1 MRNNPDGNKA
11 EKKGPRMSE
20 KGPHPMKDEAE
31 GHQIKRDL
39 LAGDRKRALRS
50 DAKASYKA
58 LVVAARNLFAERGPD
73 GLTIVEV
80 ARRAGLNRSTAY
92 QHFRS
97 REELSQAV
105 ADEFAME
112 LREMM
117 KEPRG
122 LAEQIDFFVHYFEEH
137 PDIAR
142 LWMFHLLANE
152 SQPRRGWG
160 SYVDSLEQISK
171 SPNSLPGI
179 DAEMLGVI
187 GMASS
192 LVWSV
197 MAPQRT
203 GSERAAAEETNR
215 FAGELKRLFLAGTRK
230 PKYLDTDGER
240 KRVRKPRSPGRNR

>member
-1 MRNNPDGNKA
+1 
-11 EKKGPRMSE
+11 MSE
-20 KGPHPMKDEAE
+20 RGDRPAEQQGSAGLEA
-31 GHQIKRDL
+31 KRDL

-50 DAKASYKA
+50 DAKASYSS
-58 LVVAARNLFAERGPD
+58 LVAAARELFAERGPD

-80 ARRAGLNRSTAY
+80 AKRAGLNRSTAY

-105 ADEFAME
+105 AEEFASE
-112 LREMM
+112 LGEML

-142 LWMFHLLANE
+142 LWMFHLLAEE
-152 SQPRRGWG
+152 SRPRRGWG
-160 SYVDSLEQISK
+160 GYLESLEQIAK
-171 SPNSLPGI
+171 SPRSLPGI

-187 GMASS
+187 GLTSS

-197 MAPQRT
+197 MARQRA
-203 GSERAAAEETNR
+203 GSEKAATEETNR
-215 FAGELKRLFLAGTRK
+215 FADELKRLFLAGTRK
-230 PKYLDTDGER
+230 PEFLER
-240 KRVRKPRSPGRNR
+240 VEERDHSRGPNPRGSDE

>member
-1 MRNNPDGNKA
+1 MSERTGSAPKTR
-11 EKKGPRMSE
+11 KKGP
-20 KGPHPMKDEAE
+20 
-31 GHQIKRDL
+31 GHQTKRDL
-39 LAGDRKRALRS
+39 LASTRQRALRS
-50 DAKASYKA
+50 DAKASHKA
-58 LVVAARNLFAERGPD
+58 LVSAARDLFAERGPD

-80 ARRAGLNRSTAY
+80 AKRAGLNRSTAY
-92 QHFRS
+92 QHFRN

-105 ADEFAME
+105 ARAIATE
-112 LREMM
+112 LGELM

-137 PDIAR
+137 PNIAR
-142 LWMFHLLANE
+142 LWMFHLLGNE

-160 SYVDSLEQISK
+160 NYLESLERMTK

-187 GMASS
+187 GLTSS

-197 MAPQRT
+197 MASQRT
-203 GSERAAAEETNR
+203 GSKKAAAEETNR

-230 PKYLDTDGER
+230 PDAPTSEARSRRTSKR
-240 KRVRKPRSPGRNR
+240 KSRESDE